1 MPTMKTAQ
9 PDSIIWISHD
19 TTGRRIRY
27 SSPTNVSPS
36 SSESFQRNRYGWHH
50 TTWKTRHN
58 SGSCIAQNQTQPTPL
73 LAILVS
79 AFHIQPEK
87 PVSVLPN
94 NQIELRTT
102 LCSSTVAGIMLV
114 RIVMNYP
121 IFNMRAL
128 GPNIY
133 TNKDSIY
140 ETEYIKDTCID
151 I

>member
-1 MPTMKTAQ
+1 
-9 PDSIIWISHD
+9 
-19 TTGRRIRY
+19 
-27 SSPTNVSPS
+27 
-36 SSESFQRNRYGWHH
+36 
-50 TTWKTRHN
+50 
-58 SGSCIAQNQTQPTPL
+58 
-73 LAILVS
+73 
-79 AFHIQPEK
+79 
-87 PVSVLPN
+87 
-94 NQIELRTT
+94 
-102 LCSSTVAGIMLV
+102 MLV